1 MRSCTTRG
9 RKTGGSFGNGVSWTR
24 TYDAYLRP
32 TSEVH
37 ALSGTALF
45 GRTYEYDLANNSVGL
60 NETLSE
66 LGLQRV

>member
-37 ALSGTALF
+37 ALSGTA
-45 GRTYEYDLANNSVGL
+45 
-60 NETLSE
+60 
-66 LGLQRV
+66 